1 MLKVA
6 FRCHISRSAPG
17 EAAKHN
23 SSEVRE
29 LAAIWSMLRRTG
41 ISQIRRE
48 SQRGGRSA
56 DLPPSSTKIT
66 FFSLSLSLFPLFR
79 SVACP
84 GSYSASSRS
93 VGVFQQEQLIPL
105 MQRD

>member
-23 SSEVRE
+23 SSEERE
-29 LAAIWSMLRRTG
+29 LAAIWSMFRRTG

-56 DLPPSSTKIT
+56 ALPPNSKIT
-66 FFSLSLSLFPLFR
+66 FFFFSLRLFSPLQKRGCTGFTQHHPDAR
-79 SVACP
+79 VFPNKSN
-84 GSYSASSRS
+84 SSR
-93 VGVFQQEQLIPL
+93 
-105 MQRD
+105 